1 MNNKDSNSSGRLEK
15 LKALFRTFRGGKPD
29 YENLDQADPYQTEEK
44 YQKEQKR
51 WLDEVRKK
59 KMTDEPISKRLKSV
73 TPAKADVQKRT
84 ENTGFQLS
92 P

>member
-1 MNNKDSNSSGRLEK
+1 MDGKEIPILRANFLLRAIP
-15 LKALFRTFRGGKPD
+15 LKKGNHQVGFRFQQQYFYPG
-29 YENLDQADPYQTEEK
+29 
-44 YQKEQKR
+44 
-51 WLDEVRKK
+51 
-59 KMTDEPISKRLKSV
+59 EPISKRLKSV